1 MNFTHII
8 YKYKEDRIVYTSNKK
23 FMSKEDIFMM
33 NLICNAVAKL
43 ALTVAG
49 KEISKKALIIG
60 GSCAGAAA
68 AGTTA
73 TILLKKGKKEE
84 LLAENEAPIEE
95 AGAEKVEVVE
105 NKEATTEVAEAKAEE
120 PKKIEEVKTDVAE
133 NKENTTTENTAVQPE
148 VAPIQASQNNVGNMY
163 TQNPYPGI
171 PNPAPYA
178 NPYMPN
184 PAFAYAA
191 QHGMMMPQFNMQQAP
206 VTPIMRAPM
215 QQFNPQPQPEIKVQV
230 DKPAEAPKP
239 AEEVVEKVEAEV
251 VDEPTISAADIATG
265 NVQNKINKSKKTK
278 VNTKKK

>member
-1 MNFTHII
+1 MF
-8 YKYKEDRIVYTSNKK
+8 
-23 FMSKEDIFMM
+23 
-33 NLICNAVAKL
+33 NLVANAIAKV

-73 TILLKKGKKEE
+73 TILLKKCKKEE
-84 LLAENEAPIEE
+84 LLAENEAPVEE
-95 AGAEKVEVVE
+95 AGAEKVEVVVE
-105 NKEATTEVAEAKAEE
+105 EKAATKVAEAKAEE

-133 NKENTTTENTAVQPE
+133 NKESATTENTAVQPE
-148 VAPIQASQNNVGNMY
+148 VAPIPTNQNNVGNMY

-184 PAFAYAA
+184 PAFAHAA

-230 DKPAEAPKP
+230 EKPAEAPKP

-265 NVQNKINKSKKTK
+265 NVQNKVKSKKVK